1 MLVPPLEVGSQTFSD
16 LLGPKYHSNYKL
28 ISEIFLRF
36 YESINPDKKFPKL
49 CPDEMQ
55 QTMLLPNFGSDM
67 LIWSVH
73 KPNCN
78 GQLRRYSSIDNSN
91 VWITLTGPKPGC
103 YYRIEVGGNFVAI
116 CPYQTPL
123 TPLTKLLV
131 ICQGDGTVHSELDFS
146 EYYEML
152 KACRLSGS
160 RIAIHGNVQH
170 GNGVDILV
178 ADLKTGNILF
188 RCLNIFGF
196 DLRDPTFL
204 MDEKQLVVFHDRR
217 LHSLRFC
224 H

>member
-1 MLVPPLEVGSQTFSD
+1 ML
-16 LLGPKYHSNYKL
+16 
-28 ISEIFLRF
+28 I
-36 YESINPDKKFPKL
+36 KFPKICL
-49 CPDEMQ
+49 DEIQ
-55 QTMLLPNFGSDM
+55 QTMLIPDCCSDM
-67 LIWSVH
+67 LVWSVH

-78 GQLRRYSSIDNSN
+78 GQLRRISSIDNSD
-91 VWITLTGPKPGC
+91 VWITSTGPKPGC

-123 TPLTKLLV
+123 TPLTKLSV
-131 ICQGDGTVHSELDFS
+131 IHQGDGTVHSELDFS

-160 RIAIHGNVQH
+160 RIAIDGNVQH